1 MTTSRPIRLVW
12 PVVPI
17 VLAVLVT
24 ALLILAAGGSPQVA
38 VSAMIQ
44 GSFGSSDRILTT
56 LATWVPLL
64 LCSTG
69 LLITFTT
76 GLWNIGVEGQMIMG
90 AVGAAWVSLTFAYP
104 NPNIPN
110 WIILIGELLAAM
122 VMGALW
128 AALNAVLKTRGGVHE
143 IFGGVALNSLAGIFL
158 NYMISG
164 PWEPPRGGTFT
175 STVPFTPNALLP
187 LLGTSPFSP
196 ISLIF
201 ALLALAAVTFTLRR
215 TYWGLR
221 LKALGRNLRS
231 AFIMGISSEREAI
244 LGMMI
249 CGALAG
255 VAGMVRTVSWFD
267 SLRQNISGGIG
278 FLAVLIVLLAGSR
291 PVWTFVIA
299 LLFSGL
305 LSGGT
310 IVQLRTQL
318 HSDLSG
324 VLQGLLVLFVL
335 LFGDLGRIFRKRGA
349 PGAPST
355 EIVAEERV

>member
-1 MTTSRPIRLVW
+1 
-12 PVVPI
+12 
-17 VLAVLVT
+17 
-24 ALLILAAGGSPQVA
+24 
-38 VSAMIQ
+38 
-44 GSFGSSDRILTT
+44 
-56 LATWVPLL
+56 
-64 LCSTG
+64 
-69 LLITFTT
+69 
-76 GLWNIGVEGQMIMG
+76 MIMG
-90 AVGAAWVSLTFAYP
+90 AVGATWVSLTFAHP
-104 NPNIPN
+104 NPAIPN

-122 VMGALW
+122 IMGALW
-128 AALNAVLKTRGGVHE
+128 ASLNAVLKTRGGVHE
-143 IFGGVALNSLAGIFL
+143 IFGGVALNSLATIFL

-187 LLGTSPFSP
+187 LFGTSRFSP
-196 ISLIF
+196 LSLIF
-201 ALLALAAVTFTLRR
+201 AVVALAAVTFTLRR
-215 TYWGLR
+215 TFWGLR
-221 LKALGRNLRS
+221 LKALGKNLQS

-244 LGMMI
+244 LGMMA

-267 SLRQNISGGIG
+267 SLRQGISGGIG

-291 PVWTFVIA
+291 PIWTFVIA

-335 LFGDLGRIFRKRGA
+335 LFGDFGRIFRRRLSPEA
-349 PGAPST
+349 PAAET
-355 EIVAEERV
+355 AAEEGT